1 MSEKM
6 KVVAITGDHEVSV
19 KEVRRPVP
27 EKNQVLVHVRACAL
41 CTWEQRMFTRDS
53 KVPLPFVGGHELVG
67 EICALGEGVDEKA
80 YPLGS
85 RVAVRLVHECGECYF
100 CRVGHPELCAHLNDV
115 DMSQMDIP
123 GTGGMSEY
131 LNVGVSQVYFLNQ
144 DMPDQTAVFA
154 EPLACVLNSIEK
166 GRIEISDDVV
176 VIGGGIMGLLHVMAA
191 KLCGA
196 RVILSEPDQSRRELA
211 LELGA
216 DMAIDPLAAD
226 PVDEIKRITGGRGAE
241 VVFNTTP
248 VSAVAGQALKM
259 AAPMGRVVMYSSQ
272 HPDKPVE
279 VSPGWLYSANPVITG
294 AVNPSVRSFLH
305 AVQLLNKGLIDPAK
319 LFSGEFGL
327 DDAQKAFEAAIR
339 PDTFRIAIRMV

>member
-6 KVVAITGDHEVSV
+6 KVVAITGDHEVSI
-19 KEVRRPVP
+19 KEVRRPAP
-27 EKNQVLVHVRACAL
+27 EKNQVLVRVRACAL

-67 EICALGEGVDEKA
+67 EICALGGSVDEKA
-80 YPLGS
+80 YPVGS
-85 RVAVRLVHECGECYF
+85 RVAVRLVHQCGECYF

-123 GTGGMSEY
+123 GTGGLSEY
-131 LNVGVSQVYFLNQ
+131 LNVSVSQVYFLNQ

-166 GRIEISDDVV
+166 GQIEISDDVV

-196 RVILSEPDQSRRELA
+196 RVILSEPDRSRRELA

-226 PVDEIKRITGGRGAE
+226 PVEEVKRINGGRGAE

-248 VSAVAGQALKM
+248 VSAVAGAEDGLAHGPGGHVQLPAPGQARGGQPRL
-259 AAPMGRVVMYSSQ
+259 AAQRQPGHHRRGQ
-272 HPDKPVE
+272 PV
-279 VSPGWLYSANPVITG
+279 G
-294 AVNPSVRSFLH
+294 AVFLPRG
-305 AVQLLNKGLIDPAK
+305 AA
-319 LFSGEFGL
+319 
-327 DDAQKAFEAAIR
+327 AQQGPHQPRQAI
-339 PDTFRIAIRMV
+339 FRGVWAGRGAEGF

>member
-1 MSEKM
+1 MSEQM
-6 KVVAITGDHEVSV
+6 KVVAVTGDHEVTV
-19 KEVRRPVP
+19 KKVRKPVP
-27 EKNQVLVHVRACAL
+27 EKNQVLIKVRACAL

-67 EICALGEGVDEKA
+67 EICELGENVDEKTYRKGA
-80 YPLGS
+80 
-85 RVAVRLVHECGECYF
+85 RVAARLVRECGECYF
-100 CRVGHPELCAHLNDV
+100 CRLGHPELCANLNDV

-131 LNVGVSQVYFLNQ
+131 LNVNVSQVYFLNEEL
-144 DMPDQTAVFA
+144 PDEIAVFA

-166 GRIEISDDVV
+166 GKIEISDDVV

-196 RVILSEPDQSRRELA
+196 RVILSEPDESRRKLA

-216 DMAIDPLAAD
+216 DIVIDPMASD
-226 PVDEIKRITGGRGAE
+226 PVEEIKRITEGRGAE

-259 AAPMGRVVMYSSQ
+259 AAPMGRIIMYSSQ

-279 VSPGWLYSANPVITG
+279 VSPGWLHSVNPVITG
-294 AVNPSVRSFLH
+294 AVNPSVRSFH
-305 AVQLLNKGLIDPAK
+305 HSVQLLNKGLLNPEK
-319 LFSGEFGL
+319 LLSGTFTL
-327 DDAQKAFEAAIR
+327 DQAQQAFEAAIR
-339 PDTFRIAIRMV
+339 PDTFRIAIKMV